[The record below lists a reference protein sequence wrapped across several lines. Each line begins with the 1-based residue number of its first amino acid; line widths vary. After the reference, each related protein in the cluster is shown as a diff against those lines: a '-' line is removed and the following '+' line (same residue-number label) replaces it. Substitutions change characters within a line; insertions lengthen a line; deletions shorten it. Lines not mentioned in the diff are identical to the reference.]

1 MTTAGAEKAPVVLA
15 LDEIDAA
22 PEVPSL
28 RRVLKQLMAMGR
40 EPGLKESDMTV
51 PGNAATE
58 APAVITTSHRNS
70 ILAWASAML
79 PLRARSPEAV
89 LAAAAPLLEWAA
101 QAVTKN
107 DLQNRMAAMS
117 RVDGNRAFQH
127 PAPQEFLAE
136 ARAYYGFITET
147 A

>member
-15 LDEIDAA
+15 IDEVDARA
-22 PEVPSL
+22 PLPQL
-28 RRVLKQLMAMGR
+28 RRFLDRLTAQGR
-40 EPGLKESDMTV
+40 ERGQKENHLTTV
-51 PGNAATE
+51 SE
-58 APAVITTSHRNS
+58 APAVITASHRNS

-117 RVDGNRAFQH
+117 HVGRNRAFQH
-127 PAPQEFLAE
+127 PAPQEFLNE